1 MKQLSLKRINAS
13 SPYDVMMVKS
23 KYLYIVI
30 YDYVEAGTLA

>member
-23 KYLYIVI
+23 KYLYIVNMI
-30 YDYVEAGTLA
+30 MLKPEH